1 MARELTL
8 NRWNWSQKDQQ
19 WVFIEYDD
27 NGTLIYHYQI
37 NPPKEF
43 SELTMKIRTLN
54 DKLVACK
61 DPKKKLHNFQRDGEN
76 LKKNAIDGQTFL
88 GLIIPSTFHSN
99 NILIIC
105 KIAY

>member
-1 MARELTL
+1 MVRELSQ

-43 SELTMKIRTLN
+43 TDLTMNIKALN
-54 DKLVACK
+54 DKLNVCK
-61 DPKKKLHNFQRDGEN
+61 DPNEN
-76 LKKNAIDGQTFL
+76 
-88 GLIIPSTFHSN
+88 S
-99 NILIIC
+99 
-105 KIAY
+105 KIFSEMMKISKRMQSMGKSC

>member
-1 MARELTL
+1 MVRELSQ

-43 SELTMKIRTLN
+43 TDLTMNIKALN
-54 DKLVACK
+54 DRLIVCK
-61 DPKKKLHNFQRDGEN
+61 DPNEN
-76 LKKNAIDGQTFL
+76 
-88 GLIIPSTFHSN
+88 S
-99 NILIIC
+99 
-105 KIAY
+105 KIFSEMMKISKRMQSMGKSC